1 MCAAPHVAGRS
12 RTVFIRPSSASPTT
26 YHARR
31 IRSSPHRA
39 RSTSGGCRGW
49 VVEEDGVGRVDLED
63 EFILRQTDTLL
74 RSFRDTFDR
83 EMFPS
88 LSPSLSQLERARCA
102 PTLLQYPPNLPLNP
116 TTFAS
121 IET

>member
-1 MCAAPHVAGRS
+1 
-12 RTVFIRPSSASPTT
+12 
-26 YHARR
+26 
-31 IRSSPHRA
+31 
-39 RSTSGGCRGW
+39 